1 MDGLK
6 QQVIEPVLSNPKTQ
20 AFVASATVGVSAGSS
35 TIETLQN
42 IFGLVGTI
50 LGCILSAV
58 LIYKNLTQRN
68 K

>member
-1 MDGLK
+1 MSDIK
-6 QQVIEPVLSNPKTQ
+6 EHIVEPILNNPKTQ
-20 AFVASATVGVSAGSS
+20 AFVASATVGVSAGSN